1 MDGVASILHEFFETA
16 NAASV
21 DGSLPEK
28 GVASLEEGLR
38 QALGNLLHS
47 HGLIGRRAAQ
57 ATAASAAAA
66 APTRATQS
74 RPAPTRT
81 RGQLA
86 AEEAA
91 ELDLLEGVIARR
103 LSMTGRAA
111 REVFLEAD
119 VHGTGKYVNAELL

>member
-1 MDGVASILHEFFETA
+1 MDGVSSILHEFPETA

-21 DGSLPEK
+21 DGSLPAK

-38 QALGNLLHS
+38 QALGGLLHS
-47 HGLIGRRAAQ
+47 HGLIGRRAAP

-66 APTRATQS
+66 APSRAT

-81 RGQLA
+81 RGQLT

-119 VHGTGKYVNAELL
+119 VHSTGKYVNTDLL

>member
-1 MDGVASILHEFFETA
+1 MDGVSSILHEFFETA
-16 NAASV
+16 NAASA
-21 DGSLPEK
+21 DGSLPAK

-38 QALGNLLHS
+38 QALGGLLHS
-47 HGLIGRRAAQ
+47 HGLIGRRAAP
-57 ATAASAAAA
+57 ATAASAA
-66 APTRATQS
+66 PSRAT

-81 RGQLA
+81 RGQLT

-119 VHGTGKYVNAELL
+119 VHSTGKYVNTDLL